1 MFKQI
6 TCFEKF
12 NIFVGNDEDLLT
24 QKSEDENQSHLKGL
38 ENNYIRYNTLDPE
51 IDTNIA
57 INLIVNNAFSLV
69 HKGNVYIIT
78 NSKENF
84 INSWVKDLISYLS

>member
-24 QKSEDENQSHLKGL
+24 QKREDENQNYLKGL
-38 ENNYIRYNTLDPE
+38 ENNNYIRYNTLDTK
-51 IDTNIA
+51 IDTSTT

-84 INSWVKDLISYLS
+84 INS